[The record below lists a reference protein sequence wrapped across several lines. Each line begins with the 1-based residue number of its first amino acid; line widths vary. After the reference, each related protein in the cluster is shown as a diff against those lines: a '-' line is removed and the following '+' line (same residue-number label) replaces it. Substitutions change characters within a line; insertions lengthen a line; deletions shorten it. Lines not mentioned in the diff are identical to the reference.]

1 MSYECPCPGGT
12 VNTPD
17 PDFKIEAVVV
27 CDHYSDFLRCTLPA
41 NKHLFDR
48 IVVVTS
54 AEDRDTQRIC
64 EFHHVECLQTDA
76 LNSRW
81 NKFCKGAGINEGLS
95 RLDRHGWVVHL
106 DADIGCR
113 HRPVAAAERE
123 PRPVHA
129 LWHRQVL
136 RERLCAMGSFSR
148 DACTAARMRCLRSL
162 ECVSPGH
169 AASPAKTAEGIS
181 LSASFRC
188 GIPAFLVFAN
198 TRSRIPMR
206 DAVTWCLPRS
216 GPGRSAL

>member
-1 MSYECPCPGGT
+1 MSYECPCPGGP

-27 CDHYSDFLRCTLPA
+27 CDRYSDFLRCTLPG

-95 RLDRHGWVVHL
+95 RLNRMDGWCTWTRTSR
-106 DADIGCR
+106 CR
-113 HRPVAAAERE
+113 RRPGY
-123 PRPVHA
+123 
-129 LWHRQVL
+129 
-136 RERLCAMGSFSR
+136 C
-148 DACTAARMRCLRSL
+148 CRMRTLTGACSM
-162 ECVSPGH
+162 
-169 AASPAKTAEGIS
+169 ASIG
-181 LSASFRC
+181 SA
-188 GIPAFLVFAN
+188 
-198 TRSRIPMR
+198 
-206 DAVTWCLPRS
+206 
-216 GPGRSAL
+216 